1 MKKKTTI
8 SMSKDARENAVSSLR
23 AYAAEHLDEQ
33 MGDLKAGLLLD
44 FILEE
49 IGPTIHN
56 QAISDARA
64 FIEDRAADLDA
75 AFHHNEFPGSARLNR

>member
-1 MKKKTTI
+1 MKKKSTI
-8 SMSKDARENAVSSLR
+8 SISKDARENAVSSLR
-23 AYAAEHLDEQ
+23 TYAAEHLDEE

-56 QAISDARA
+56 QAISGARA

-75 AFHHNEFPGSARLNR
+75 AFHQNEFPGSARFNR

>member
-1 MKKKTTI
+1 MKAKTSLAI
-8 SMSKDARENAVSSLR
+8 SKDARDKAVSSLR
-23 AYAAEHLDEQ
+23 TYVADNLEAE
-33 MGDLKAGLLLD
+33 MGDLKANLLLD

-75 AFHHNEFPGSARLNR
+75 AFHHNEFPILAKR